1 MGVRV
6 LVAFLVVGAAIVSQG
21 VESVALEEQQAN
33 EIAELKQKVAQHEQT
48 MTRLE
53 NENVRI
59 RGENVRANRDHAPSS
74 RTSLQGG
81 AHRQQLIMRAAE
93 DQIRKVVR
101 SFSAEGGIEAHHGP
115 DFPSELGDEED
126 VASETPLSEAVQAAR
141 AQTCTGLDSLK
152 ESFLCT
158 KEVAAAAE
166 KDLPGVPTMNFL
178 VVPVF
183 G

>member
-1 MGVRV
+1 MRV
-6 LVAFLVVGAAIVSQG
+6 LLAFLLVGAATVTQG
-21 VESVALEEQQAN
+21 VETGTLEEIVEQQAN
-33 EIAELKQKVAQHEQT
+33 EIAYLKQKVAQHEQT
-48 MTRLE
+48 MTRL
-53 NENVRI
+53 ENVRI

-81 AHRQQLIMRAAE
+81 AHRQQLIMIAAE